1 MMTSSDTTKD
11 AKEIRSL
18 IARWAEAVCARDMG
32 GILVDRSEDIVMF
45 DVPPPTQLRGIR
57 AYEDSWTP
65 FFRWLDESGTFEVSD
80 ISVHAGG
87 DVAFATALV
96 RCSREKEDGDGVEPS
111 VRLTLGLRKFGG
123 AWKVVHEHHS
133 VPAK

>member
-1 MMTSSDTTKD
+1 MMSSTTKD
-11 AKEIRSL
+11 AQEIRSL

-32 GILVDRSEDIVMF
+32 GILVDRSEDILMF

-65 FFRWLDESGTFEVSD
+65 LFRWLGESGTFEVSD
-80 ISVHAGG
+80 VNVHAGG

-96 RCSREKEDGDGVEPS
+96 RCSREEDGDGAEPS
-111 VRLTLGLRKFGG
+111 VRLTLGLRRFGG

-133 VPAK
+133 VCTGQVS